1 MNNGENIIELLEGLS
16 AKLDEESQ
24 KDQTFRTNIKNDL
37 TTLNDDI
44 LKINAELSSV
54 LAQIKSIEN
63 NINQNSELVNE
74 LQGKLTILE
83 AQKDQIQKRLDEVT
97 DDKQNIEIQLG
108 EQKVVVQEKED
119 DITRLTAEK
128 AAAEAEYKT
137 AFESLAKGNTTQQ
150 EMSAQIEKLGKEH
163 DVAIAGLTK
172 EITYKSTEI
181 NSLKQQ
187 ILEKDQAHAT
197 LQTELNLIKEEN
209 KTNETS
215 QRESLENITNLETD
229 NGRMRSILENIYPL
243 IQQLS
248 NKFEDIAKQK
258 PVEMESLMQLVT
270 PIKDGLKNTKKMI
283 RDFQN
288 QNQLA
293 LADIKLQADTSGLQ
307 RDNALAIGKEK
318 AGNDLREKL
327 QRRNATRLNS
337 NTPTDETEIILGDE
351 PNPTLGGRSTRRRH
365 KKTKTSHR
373 KKGGRKTKKSYR
385 HKQKSA
391 RKKK

>member
-1 MNNGENIIELLEGLS
+1 MNNGENIINLLNGLS

-24 KDQTFRTNIKNDL
+24 KDKTFRTNIKNEL
-37 TTLNDDI
+37 TTLNNDI
-44 LKINAELSSV
+44 ITINTELSSV

-74 LQGKLTILE
+74 LQTKLTTLE
-83 AQKDQIQKRLDEVT
+83 EQKSQIQKKLNDITSE
-97 DDKQNIEIQLG
+97 KQKIETQLG
-108 EQKVVVQEKED
+108 QQNAVVQQKENE
-119 DITRLTAEK
+119 ITNLTAEK
-128 AAAEAEYKT
+128 ETAEAEYKT
-137 AFESLAKGNTTQQ
+137 ASESLAKGNITKQ
-150 EMSAQIEKLGKEH
+150 EMSAQIENLSQEH
-163 DVAIAGLTK
+163 DDIKKNLDN
-172 EITYKSTEI
+172 EIKQKSEGI
-181 NSLKQQ
+181 NSLKEQ
-187 ILEKDQAHAT
+187 ILSKQQAHET
-197 LQTELNLIKEEN
+197 LQTEWNALK
-209 KTNETS
+209 
-215 QRESLENITNLETD
+215 LENEKYEANKQECSQKMTNLEAE
-229 NGRMRSILENIYPL
+229 NNRMRSILQNIDTL
-243 IQQLS
+243 IGELS
-248 NKFEDIAKQK
+248 NKFENIANQK
-258 PVEMESLMQLVT
+258 DTEALMQLVT

-373 KKGGRKTKKSYR
+373 KKGGRKTKKSHR